1 MKCTVRA
8 GIVFFLAAVLYG
20 SSYAGVA
27 QGLKYFTAGVF
38 QTFRML
44 FGLVFCALI
53 VLVHSL
59 FNSTY
64 RTVVK
69 SHFTSGIIP
78 ILHLFVGGLMNLGV
92 PHCLTAV
99 AQAWVASSIVQ
110 LMQPFIPISTSL
122 FCHCFL
128 EDEKFTCMKFIS
140 LVCAVIGV
148 ACAAVPSFLHAG
160 TAGTAT
166 AAQMGIGYTLTVLAM
181 ICFGAAPIYFK
192 RKVPNADPMVSVCFQ
207 LFISTIFE
215 AVFGLIK
222 DGPKSFS
229 KQVLEAPPI
238 AWMWPVIIGSLVS
251 GVAVYGMMYLIQAI
265 GAFGSNLVPFGQ
277 MVVGVIVGVAVMGD
291 WAPYKPWEMG
301 LCSVGCLI
309 LCASLGFGL
318 YQKRPEKLREE
329 EEEED
334 VREIAE
340 EEDNHEKHIQ
350 LSEL

>member
-1 MKCTVRA
+1 MKCTVKS

-44 FGLVFCALI
+44 FGLAFCSLI

-59 FNSTY
+59 FNKTY
-64 RTVVK
+64 RTVVR
-69 SHFTSGIIP
+69 SHFTSGFIP

-128 EDEKFTCMKFIS
+128 EDEKFTIMKFIS
-140 LVCAVIGV
+140 LLCAVIGV

-160 TAGTAT
+160 TGGQAS
-166 AAQMGIGYTLTVLAM
+166 AAQMGIGYTLTILAM
-181 ICFGAAPIYFK
+181 ISFGAAPIYFK
-192 RKVPNADPMVSVCFQ
+192 KKVPNVDPMVSVCFQ

-229 KQVLEAPPI
+229 KQVVEAPPI
-238 AWMWPVIIGSLVS
+238 GWMWPVIIGSLVS

-277 MVVGVIVGVAVMGD
+277 MVVGVVVGVAIMHD
-291 WAPYKPWEMG
+291 WAGYKVWEMI
-301 LCSVGCLI
+301 LCVIGCLI

-318 YQKRPEKLREE
+318 YQKKPQKAEE
-329 EEEED
+329 EEEEEVKEAPED
-334 VREIAE
+334 EESRTQHIELAEI
-340 EEDNHEKHIQ
+340 
-350 LSEL
+350 